1 MDFNKAFKIMF
12 GFDISNFDE
21 AYKESRLGG
30 MLGNLEDARELKA
43 AYELMK
49 AKFGWK
55 VDFSI
60 YRYPNCRYPDGVG
73 YAVERDD
80 MFSIPGIE
88 KVE

>member
-30 MLGNLEDARELKA
+30 MLGNLEEARELKA
-43 AYELMK
+43 AYEFMK

-55 VDFSI
+55 MDFSI
-60 YRYPNCRYPDGVG
+60 YRYPNCRCPDGVS
-73 YAVERDD
+73 YAVESDD
-80 MFSIPGIE
+80 IFSIPGID